1 MKHIKNGLL
10 DPDMPAQTMRLHLG
24 ELTAGEV
31 QAARAA
37 IGWANRQIERNR
49 EDDEDK
55 IAELSLE
62 NKILEIKLRG
72 AEEIIKVTVR
82 AFSVMTFCCFMLSMG
97 LIWLNSQCTY

>member
-49 EDDEDK
+49 KDD
-55 IAELSLE
+55 
-62 NKILEIKLRG
+62 NLRQ
-72 AEEIIKVTVR
+72 
-82 AFSVMTFCCFMLSMG
+82 
-97 LIWLNSQCTY
+97 N